1 MQLDPSKNSAED
13 VLVIVENLVARE
25 WQKPVNVLVDGF
37 SKRNQY
43 VGS

>member
-1 MQLDPSKNSAED
+1 
-13 VLVIVENLVARE
+13 VARE